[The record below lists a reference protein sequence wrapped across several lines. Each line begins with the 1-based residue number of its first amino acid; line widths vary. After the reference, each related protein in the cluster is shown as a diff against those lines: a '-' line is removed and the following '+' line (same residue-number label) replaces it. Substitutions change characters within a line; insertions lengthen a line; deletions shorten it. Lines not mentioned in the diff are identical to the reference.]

1 MTDPN
6 LPTFSPIPSDLLH
19 RIAAVRKILAKQG
32 AIIRRLEKGR
42 PLSYRLRY
50 RVLDD
55 DGKTI
60 QVAVDLGQDESV
72 AGAVKE
78 LIQSWRK
85 PSEEHPVRRVPT
97 TKERVLTILD
107 GAITAWP

>member
-1 MTDPN
+1 MMDPT

-42 PLSYRLRY
+42 SLSYRLRY
-50 RVLDD
+50 RVLGD

-72 AGAVKE
+72 AEAVRE
-78 LIQSWRK
+78 LIESWRK
-85 PSEEHPVRRVPT
+85 PKRALPAKIP
-97 TKERVLTILD
+97 TKEKVLAILD
-107 GAITAWP
+107 QATQGCI